1 MPIKISATTER
12 DTALSILDSNLQKIS
27 KVCKECYLSVGRGAL
42 LIYAIDVLNGRVPS
56 QIDYRTKD
64 ELIDIFDNS
73 DSRKRLN
80 YMIDNYEPKNEGIM
94 TLITSY
100 SNATF
105 FVTIKFK

>member
-1 MPIKISATTER
+1 MSATTER
-12 DTALSILDSNLQKIS
+12 DTALAILDSNLQKIS

-42 LIYAIDVLNGRVPS
+42 LIYAIDVLNGRIPS

-80 YMIDNYEPKNEGIM
+80 YMIDNYEKKTRE
-94 TLITSY
+94 L
-100 SNATF
+100 
-105 FVTIKFK
+105 

>member
-1 MPIKISATTER
+1 MSATIER

-27 KVCKECYLSVGRGAL
+27 KVCKECYLSMGRGAL
-42 LIYAIDVLNGRVPS
+42 LIYAIDILNGRIPS

-64 ELIDIFDNS
+64 ELLDIFENS
-73 DSRKRLN
+73 DSRKSLN
-80 YMIDNYEPKNEGIM
+80 DMIDNYGPKNEGIM